1 MKAGV
6 RTDDLRLVLQHETAL
21 DLRLFELI
29 KGSEC
34 LIGDAF
40 IGERP

>member
-1 MKAGV
+1 MKTGV
-6 RTDDLRLVLQHETAL
+6 RTDDLRLVLQEDAPL
-21 DLRLFELI
+21 NLRLFELI
-29 KGSEC
+29 QRSEY